1 MGLYSDNATSPMQAT
16 EVIQTIGTRAGWSK
30 LAIVRYQAG
39 LLEAYLPLVGWNPDT
54 LDNLVASLLA
64 SDLPNRQKAAA
75 YVQSLAG
82 SNVDGVIVQ
91 TAQDVA
97 KQVTTAAAVGKQAV
111 KTATSPLFLLAAL
124 ALGAAW
130 VSVNVR
136 R

>member
-1 MGLYSDNATSPMQAT
+1 VGLYSDNATSPFQAA
-16 EVIQTIGTRAGWSK
+16 EVLQTIGTRAGWPK
-30 LAIVRYQAG
+30 LALLRYQGG
-39 LLEAYLPLVGWNPDT
+39 LLEAYLPLAGWQPDT
-54 LDNLVASLLA
+54 LANLAASLLA
-64 SDLPNRQKAAA
+64 SDLPNRKKAAD

-82 SNVDGVIVQ
+82 SNVAGVAEQ

-97 KQVTTAAAVGKQAV
+97 GQVSTAAAVGRQAV

-130 VSVNVR
+130 VSSNVR